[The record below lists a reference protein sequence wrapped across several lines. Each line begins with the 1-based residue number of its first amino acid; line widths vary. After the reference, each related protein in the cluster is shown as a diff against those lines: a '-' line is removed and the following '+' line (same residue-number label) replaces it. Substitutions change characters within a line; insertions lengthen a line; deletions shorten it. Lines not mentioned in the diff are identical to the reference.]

1 MVVKKNSKGQYCTI
15 HCTGSDA
22 GEVISCFPTKEAAE
36 KQHRAIQASKNVKK
50 VEIDVN
56 NL

>member
-1 MVVKKNSKGQYCTI
+1 MIKKIKGQYCTI
-15 HCTGSDA
+15 HCTEPDKGK
-22 GEVISCFPTKEAAE
+22 VIKCFPTKEAAE
-36 KQHRAIQASKNVKK
+36 KQHQAIQASKNVKK